1 MLKIET
7 LNVFYGDIH
16 VLWDID
22 LEVKKGEAV
31 ALIGSNGAGK
41 TTLFKTISGL
51 LMPRSG
57 SIKFLGEDISQMPC
71 FKRVE
76 KGIVHVPEGRR
87 LFPNLTVLENL
98 KLGAYTATSRKYLK
112 DNIEKVYNLFPIL
125 KERKNQLAGTLS
137 GGEQQMVAIGRA
149 LISRPKIMIFD
160 EPSLGLA
167 PKVVDTIYKVLEN
180 LRNEGLTILFAEQ
193 YVTRALNFADRAYVM
208 EKGRIILHGTTEELQ
223 KNPAIRKAYLGM

>member
-7 LNVFYGDIH
+7 INVFYGEIH

-31 ALIGSNGAGK
+31 ALMGSNGAGK

-57 SIKFLGEDISQMPC
+57 SIKFLGEDITQTPC

-112 DNIEKVYNLFPIL
+112 DSLEKVYNLFPIL

-137 GGEQQMVAIGRA
+137 GCAPMRKLHIKFTPNNEHTLTHSFIMKGAMGENV
-149 LISRPKIMIFD
+149 P
-160 EPSLGLA
+160 PSHLSVK
-167 PKVVDTIYKVLEN
+167 P
-180 LRNEGLTILFAEQ
+180 
-193 YVTRALNFADRAYVM
+193 
-208 EKGRIILHGTTEELQ
+208 
-223 KNPAIRKAYLGM
+223 